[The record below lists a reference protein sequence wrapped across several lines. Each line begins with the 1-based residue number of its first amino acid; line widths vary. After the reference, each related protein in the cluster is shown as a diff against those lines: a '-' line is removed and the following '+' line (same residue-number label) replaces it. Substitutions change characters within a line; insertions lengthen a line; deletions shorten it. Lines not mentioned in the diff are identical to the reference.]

1 MDQLANQQ
9 KKSNIDKG
17 KKMSKLLEN
26 ELFQELFM
34 DDYIKQGLY
43 EISINFNL
51 DNPDTVDRL
60 KARQSL
66 HKYIFQVLTDSGI
79 SSL

>member
-1 MDQLANQQ
+1 MDQLVNQQ

-43 EISINFNL
+43 EVSLNFSL
-51 DNPDTVDRL
+51 DNADTIDRL

-66 HKYIFQVLTDSGI
+66 HKYIFQVLTDSDI